1 MYSPYYFIRDLVT
14 FRDLSI
20 FLEVMSIYILLSIS
34 AAYIERISFL
44 NSWREDLQ
52 LTPFPLYTWC
62 SSMAQICACFQWK
75 KICDDSEGKR
85 SIKLYFHIFI
95 YLNKKQKKIQIT
107 ICKNE
112 SFDNFVIFGFGQK
125 VKNNNKAWVY
135 LHWWI
140 NLILS
145 LSTAVPP
152 ARRVRPSQVRPL

>member
-1 MYSPYYFIRDLVT
+1 MYSPYYFVSNLVT

-20 FLEVMSIYILLSIS
+20 FREDMSIYILLSIS
-34 AAYIERISFL
+34 AYIERISFL

-95 YLNKKQKKIQIT
+95 YLNKKQKKNT
-107 ICKNE
+107 NY
-112 SFDNFVIFGFGQK
+112 NWQK
-125 VKNNNKAWVY
+125 
-135 LHWWI
+135 WI
-140 NLILS
+140 LWHFCHLWFWPKSKKQQQSLS
-145 LSTAVPP
+145 LFT
-152 ARRVRPSQVRPL
+152 LMD

>member
-1 MYSPYYFIRDLVT
+1 MYSPYYFVRNLVT

-20 FLEVMSIYILLSIS
+20 FLELMSIYILLSIS

-52 LTPFPLYTWC
+52 LTPLPLYTWC

-95 YLNKKQKKIQIT
+95 YLNKKQKKIT
-107 ICKNE
+107 NY
-112 SFDNFVIFGFGQK
+112 NWQK
-125 VKNNNKAWVY
+125 
-135 LHWWI
+135 WI
-140 NLILS
+140 LWQFCHLWFWAKSKKQQQS
-145 LSTAVPP
+145 LGLFT
-152 ARRVRPSQVRPL
+152 LMD